1 MLENS
6 KHEAGVGVH
15 LSPFVFVCL
24 LLENVAAVLSCSVRI
39 CGFASVG
46 KKERKRKKRVKI
58 VKPSVRL
65 DLILECYC

>member
-24 LLENVAAVLSCSVRI
+24 LLAAVLSCSVRI